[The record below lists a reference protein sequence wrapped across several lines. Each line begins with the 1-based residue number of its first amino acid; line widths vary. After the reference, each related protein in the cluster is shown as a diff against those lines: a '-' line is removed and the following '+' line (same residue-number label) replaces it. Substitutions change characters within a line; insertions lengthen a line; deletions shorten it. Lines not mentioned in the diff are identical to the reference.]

1 MEFPVELPYTVTLVA
16 EFRAL
21 FFLKDL
27 KMDSSKISLFMQ
39 LAGQT
44 VQDKLTSGSP
54 SDRALGAQL
63 LLSEVLE
70 YVIHGLGVVPEF
82 AGTKIT
88 SPDALCYHAA
98 EAPDH
103 EEMVDGLADV
113 AYTMFWNACCF
124 GVPLQ
129 QAFELV
135 CDNNLEKFVK
145 LSGWTRGEC
154 NLEQSEW
161 GCGGDVTWPPEVVS
175 VSVLNVA
182 GEFFAVGKDARG
194 KVRKPSTYR
203 PVDLA
208 PLVANS

>member
-1 MEFPVELPYTVTLVA
+1 
-16 EFRAL
+16 
-21 FFLKDL
+21 
-27 KMDSSKISLFMQ
+27 MDASKIALFMQ

-54 SDRALGAQL
+54 ADRTLGAQL

-82 AGTKIT
+82 SGTKIT
-88 SPDALCYHAA
+88 SPDALTYHAH

-113 AYTMFWNACCF
+113 AYTMFWNACRF
-124 GVPLQ
+124 GVPLP

-135 CDNNLEKFVK
+135 CDNNLEKFVR
-145 LSGWTRGEC
+145 LSDWTRGEGE
-154 NLEQSEW
+154 LAQADW
-161 GCGGDVTWPPEVVS
+161 DCGLGVTWPAEVVR
-175 VSVLNVA
+175 VAVLKVG

-194 KVRKPSTYR
+194 KVRKPSTYK